1 MPKIAVS
8 YRRDDTG
15 PVTGRL
21 SDRLI
26 ARYGAASVFV
36 DIDSIPAGVDFRDH
50 IQMVL
55 QETDILL
62 AVVGTRWSGPQAN
75 GQTRIRQDDDP
86 VRVEIA
92 TAFRNDVLIV
102 PVLVDGAKMPAEG
115 DLPDE
120 IKLFAYRN
128 AVELSSG
135 KDFNL
140 HVQRLIAA
148 IDRARPLDSSAP
160 GSAEPSSRDAA
171 PVPADG
177 KSPDR
182 PPPQPSRLAPWRA
195 LLATYLIFPV
205 VLLLLA
211 HYLIVMKFNLNPM
224 YMRAAVVVVPA
235 AFGFA
240 LFSRDYGGL
249 GAAFLLGAGAA
260 FLAPAV
266 MLVTVGFVD
275 NRPIVP
281 ASAFEWQET
290 IEYFET
296 ITLATVGGNL
306 IARAAALM
314 RKRLAGAR

>member
-50 IQMVL
+50 IQKVL
-55 QETDILL
+55 QETDVLL

-75 GQTRIRQDDDP
+75 GQTRIRQEDDP
-86 VRVEIA
+86 VRVEVA
-92 TAFRNDVLIV
+92 AAFRNDVLIV
-102 PVLVDGAKMPAEG
+102 PVLVDGAKIPAEA

-148 IDRARPLDSSAP
+148 IDRALPLDSSAP
-160 GSAEPSSRDAA
+160 GSAESGRDAA
-171 PVPADG
+171 PAPADG

-182 PPPQPSRLAPWRA
+182 PPSQPSRLAPWRA

-205 VLLLLA
+205 VLLMLA

-224 YMRAAVVVVPA
+224 YMSVAAVAVPA

-240 LFSRDYGGL
+240 LFSRGDGGL

-266 MLVTVGFVD
+266 MLITVGFVD

-306 IARAAALM
+306 IARTAALI